1 MKKIVTAVSA
11 IALTIGLSACG
22 AQTDPTSVP
31 TPASQSDSSLNDG
44 EFADLVRDN
53 TSVTGTDA
61 EFANLAKMVCESL
74 DTTEDVYV
82 EVGTLVD
89 AGFTNEDAAFFVG
102 ASIGAYCDEHA
113 VLIENM

>member
-53 TSVTGTDA
+53 TSVTGTDE
-61 EFANLAKMVCESL
+61 EFATLAGLVCESL
-74 DTTEDVYV
+74 DTTEDVNV
-82 EVGTLVD
+82 EVATLVD

-102 ASIGAYCDEHA
+102 ASIGGYCDEHA

>member
-1 MKKIVTAVSA
+1 MKKIITAMSA
-11 IALTIGLSACG
+11 IALALSLAACG
-22 AQTDPTSVP
+22 EQTDSSSVP
-31 TPASQSDSSLNDG
+31 TPASQSDSSLKDG

-53 TSVTGTDA
+53 TSVTGTDE

-102 ASIGAYCDEHA
+102 ASIGGYCNEHA
-113 VLIENM
+113 DLIENM